1 MNICYNTKH
10 ISKLSWLLNAFSSS
24 HLRVNVNEAKG
35 NSFVWR
41 TVINLRQPWCV
52 PLRLSCYSSQI
63 RCVWVSTR
71 PQEDPGIKVSWS
83 LSLPQPN
90 LNYSEHSRGE
100 KRAQVFH
107 PQRRCADTYSKVSD
121 TKSVCVFF
129 LVEILFVE
137 HQMLCCIDW
146 QSLLEDWQLLML
158 TIWFQISY
166 SQNPTFHRNVYLGR
180 SCRLEDFFSLW
191 PEKLYGNKHR
201 RYYFCMCRNVLH

>member
-41 TVINLRQPWCV
+41 TVINLRQPWCI

-63 RCVWVSTR
+63 RCVWVSTK

-90 LNYSEHSRGE
+90 LNYSEHSEE
-100 KRAQVFH
+100 KKGLRFFILNVAVLTRTLKFQIQNLCVF
-107 PQRRCADTYSKVSD
+107 
-121 TKSVCVFF
+121 FF

-158 TIWFQISY
+158 TIWFQIS
-166 SQNPTFHRNVYLGR
+166 
-180 SCRLEDFFSLW
+180 
-191 PEKLYGNKHR
+191 
-201 RYYFCMCRNVLH
+201 